1 MPTIN
6 IKQENVTYIAMWLLL
21 FSTPMLILII
31 HASSNSNLD
40 IDWWTI
46 MHIEEILAMYFVA
59 FLVHNFLLAPML
71 LYKQQTW
78 RYVCS
83 ILILVVAFIA
93 LQSWIRPIMHEQQ
106 RHRPRA
112 EMPMMQRYYKADNFR
127 DDRPRPQFDDRPRPQ
142 FKEPRPFIGP
152 AELTN
157 TLALIFLMGMNL
169 GVKLYYK
176 ADKDRNRMQQLEKE
190 NLKQRLN
197 YLRYQ
202 ISPHFFMNTLNNIHA
217 LVDIDPEKAKKSI
230 VELSKLM
237 RHILYDGD
245 TNISPLSDEVQ
256 FLQNYIALMKMR
268 FTGMV
273 KVNTDFPAMTS
284 QKGIAPLILA
294 IFAENAFKH
303 GVSYKSPS
311 NIDMTLRCHN
321 NEFILFTCKN
331 SKRKDGAK
339 EKDLDGGIGLRNV
352 KNRLELIYGDRYHID
367 IKDTEDNYKVRLLL
381 PLENTNTNNK
391 QRVRLCLEP

>member
-127 DDRPRPQFDDRPRPQ
+127 DDRPRPQFDDRPSPQ

-237 RHILYDGD
+237 RHILSDGD

-391 QRVRLCLEP
+391 QRVRL

>member
-339 EKDLDGGIGLRNV
+339 EKDLDCGIGLRNV

-391 QRVRLCLEP
+391 QRVRL

>member
-46 MHIEEILAMYFVA
+46 IHIEEILGIYFVA

-71 LYKQQTW
+71 LYKQQTG

-93 LQSWIRPIMHEQQ
+93 LQSWIRPIMHEQK

-112 EMPMMQRYYKADNFR
+112 EMPMTQRYYKADNFR
-127 DDRPRPQFDDRPRPQ
+127 NDRPRPQ
-142 FKEPRPFIGP
+142 FKEPRPLIGP

-237 RHILYDGD
+237 RHIL
-245 TNISPLSDEVQ
+245 T
-256 FLQNYIALMKMR
+256 
-268 FTGMV
+268 
-273 KVNTDFPAMTS
+273 
-284 QKGIAPLILA
+284 
-294 IFAENAFKH
+294 
-303 GVSYKSPS
+303 
-311 NIDMTLRCHN
+311 
-321 NEFILFTCKN
+321 
-331 SKRKDGAK
+331 
-339 EKDLDGGIGLRNV
+339 
-352 KNRLELIYGDRYHID
+352 
-367 IKDTEDNYKVRLLL
+367 
-381 PLENTNTNNK
+381 
-391 QRVRLCLEP
+391 

>member
-127 DDRPRPQFDDRPRPQ
+127 NDRPRPQFDDRPRPQ

-391 QRVRLCLEP
+391 QRVRL

>member
-176 ADKDRNRMQQLEKE
+176 ADKDRNRLQQLEKE

-391 QRVRLCLEP
+391 QRVRL

>member
-352 KNRLELIYGDRYHID
+352 KNRLELIYGNRYHID

-381 PLENTNTNNK
+381 PLENTNTNHK
-391 QRVRLCLEP
+391 QRVRL

>member
-1 MPTIN
+1 MPTIK

-31 HASSNSNLD
+31 HASSRSNLD
-40 IDWWTI
+40 IDWRTI
-46 MHIEEILAMYFVA
+46 IHIEEILGLYFIA
-59 FLVHNFLLAPML
+59 FLVHNILLAPML
-71 LYKQQTW
+71 LYKRQTG
-78 RYVCS
+78 RYLCS
-83 ILILVVAFIA
+83 VLILVVTFIA
-93 LQSWIRPIMHEQQ
+93 LQNWIKPIMRNQK
-106 RHRPRA
+106 RHRPRT
-112 EMPMMQRYYKADNFR
+112 EIPMTQRYYKADNFR
-127 DDRPRPQFDDRPRPQ
+127 DDRPRPQF
-142 FKEPRPFIGP
+142 KEPRQLIGP
-152 AELTN
+152 VELTN
-157 TLALIFLMGMNL
+157 TLAMVFLMGMNL

-176 ADKDRNRMQQLEKE
+176 AEEDRNRMQHLEKE

-311 NIDMTLRCHN
+311 NIDITLRCHN

-331 SKRKDGAK
+331 SKRKEGAT
-339 EKDLDGGIGLRNV
+339 ENNLAGGIGLSNV

-367 IKDTEDNYKVRLLL
+367 IKDTEDSYKVRLLQ
-381 PLENTNTNNK
+381 PLEDTNINNK
-391 QRVRLCLEP
+391 QRVRS

>member
-112 EMPMMQRYYKADNFR
+112 EMPMMQRYYKTDNFR

-391 QRVRLCLEP
+391 QRVRL

>member
-284 QKGIAPLILA
+284 KKGIAPLILA

-391 QRVRLCLEP
+391 QRVRL

>member
-46 MHIEEILAMYFVA
+46 IHIEEILGIYFVA

-71 LYKQQTW
+71 LYKKQTW

-391 QRVRLCLEP
+391 QRVRL

>member
-190 NLKQRLN
+190 SLKQRLN

-391 QRVRLCLEP
+391 QRVRL

>member
-127 DDRPRPQFDDRPRPQ
+127 DDRPRAQFDDRPRPQ

-391 QRVRLCLEP
+391 QRVRL

>member
-127 DDRPRPQFDDRPRPQ
+127 DDRPRPQFDDRPRSQ

-352 KNRLELIYGDRYHID
+352 KNRLELIYGNRYHID

-381 PLENTNTNNK
+381 PLENTNTNHK
-391 QRVRLCLEP
+391 QRVRL

>member
-6 IKQENVTYIAMWLLL
+6 IKQENVTYITMWLLL

-31 HASSNSNLD
+31 HASSHSNLD

-46 MHIEEILAMYFVA
+46 IHIEEILGLYFIA
-59 FLVHNFLLAPML
+59 FLVHNILLAPML
-71 LYKQQTW
+71 LYKRQTG
-78 RYVCS
+78 RYLCS
-83 ILILVVAFIA
+83 VLILVVAFIA
-93 LQSWIRPIMHEQQ
+93 LQSWIRPIMHDQK
-106 RHRPRA
+106 RHRPRI
-112 EMPMMQRYYKADNFR
+112 EIPMPSRVNKADNFR
-127 DDRPRPQFDDRPRPQ
+127 DDRPRPQF
-142 FKEPRPFIGP
+142 KEPRPLIGP

-311 NIDMTLRCHN
+311 NIDITLRCHN

-331 SKRKDGAK
+331 SKRKDGAR
-339 EKDLDGGIGLRNV
+339 EKDLAGGIGLSNV

-367 IKDTEDNYKVRLLL
+367 IKDNEDSYKVRLLL
-381 PLENTNTNNK
+381 PLENTNINNK
-391 QRVRLCLEP
+391 HRVKS

>member
-6 IKQENVTYIAMWLLL
+6 IKQEHVTYIAMWLLL

-127 DDRPRPQFDDRPRPQ
+127 DDRPRPQFDDRPSPQ

-381 PLENTNTNNK
+381 PLENTNTNHK
-391 QRVRLCLEP
+391 QRVRL

>member
-352 KNRLELIYGDRYHID
+352 KNRLELIYGNRYHID

-391 QRVRLCLEP
+391 QRVRL

>member
-142 FKEPRPFIGP
+142 FKELRPFIGP

-381 PLENTNTNNK
+381 PLENTNTNHK
-391 QRVRLCLEP
+391 QRVRL

>member
-31 HASSNSNLD
+31 HASSHSNLD

-46 MHIEEILAMYFVA
+46 IHIEEILAMYFVA

-71 LYKQQTW
+71 LYKQQTG

-93 LQSWIRPIMHEQQ
+93 LQSWIRPIMHGQK

-112 EMPMMQRYYKADNFR
+112 EMPMTQRYYKADNFR
-127 DDRPRPQFDDRPRPQ
+127 DDRPRPQF
-142 FKEPRPFIGP
+142 KEPRPLIGP

-311 NIDMTLRCHN
+311 NIDITLRCQN

-391 QRVRLCLEP
+391 QRVRL

>member
-1 MPTIN
+1 MRRPTTN
-6 IKQENVTYIAMWLLL
+6 TKQENATYIVMWILL
-21 FSTPMLILII
+21 FCAPLLILLIY
-31 HASSNSNLD
+31 ASSHNNMYVNWHAF
-40 IDWWTI
+40 I
-46 MHIEEILAMYFVA
+46 HIESILGIYFVA
-59 FLVHNFLLAPML
+59 FLVHNSLLAPML
-71 LYKQQTW
+71 LYKQQTG
-78 RYVCS
+78 RYICS
-83 ILILVVAFIA
+83 IMVLVVAFIA
-93 LQSWIRPIMHEQQ
+93 IQGFTKPIMHPNMRYEQRMEFE
-106 RHRPRA
+106 RHKPH
-112 EMPMMQRYYKADNFR
+112 
-127 DDRPRPQFDDRPRPQ
+127 
-142 FKEPRPFIGP
+142 FKEQRPLIGP

-169 GVKLYYK
+169 GVKLLYK
-176 ADKDRNRMQQLEKE
+176 AEEDRNRMQQLEKE

-311 NIDMTLRCHN
+311 NIDITLRCHN
-321 NEFILFTCKN
+321 NKCILFTCKN

-339 EKDLDGGIGLRNV
+339 EKDLAGGIGLSNV
-352 KNRLELIYGDRYHID
+352 RNRLELIYGDRYHID
-367 IKDTEDNYKVRLLL
+367 IKDTEDSYKVRLLL
-381 PLENTNTNNK
+381 PLEDTNINNK
-391 QRVRLCLEP
+391 HRVKS

>member
-127 DDRPRPQFDDRPRPQ
+127 DARPRPQFDDRPRPQ

-391 QRVRLCLEP
+391 QRVRL

>member
-46 MHIEEILAMYFVA
+46 IHIEEILGIYFVA

-230 VELSKLM
+230 VELSKLI

-391 QRVRLCLEP
+391 QRVRL

>member
-331 SKRKDGAK
+331 SKRKDGAT

-352 KNRLELIYGDRYHID
+352 KKRLELIYGDRYHID

-391 QRVRLCLEP
+391 QRVRL

>member
-6 IKQENVTYIAMWLLL
+6 IKQEHVTYIAMWLLL

-273 KVNTDFPAMTS
+273 KVNTDFPATTS

-381 PLENTNTNNK
+381 PLENTNTNHK
-391 QRVRLCLEP
+391 QRVRL

>member
-1 MPTIN
+1 MPTIK

-31 HASSNSNLD
+31 HASSHSNLD

-46 MHIEEILAMYFVA
+46 IHIEETLGIYFVA
-59 FLVHNFLLAPML
+59 FLVHNILLAPML
-71 LYKQQTW
+71 LYKRQTG
-78 RYVCS
+78 RYLCS

-93 LQSWIRPIMHEQQ
+93 LQSWIRPIMHE
-106 RHRPRA
+106 RKRDRPRA
-112 EMPMMQRYYKADNFR
+112 EMPITQRYYKADDFR
-127 DDRPRPQFDDRPRPQ
+127 DDRPRPQ
-142 FKEPRPFIGP
+142 FKEPRPLIGSV
-152 AELTN
+152 ELTN
-157 TLALIFLMGMNL
+157 TLAVIFLMGMNL
-169 GVKLYYK
+169 GVKLLYK
-176 ADKDRNRMQQLEKE
+176 TEEDRNRMQHLEKE

-311 NIDMTLRCHN
+311 NIDITLRCHN

-339 EKDLDGGIGLRNV
+339 EKDLAGGIGLSNV

-367 IKDTEDNYKVRLLL
+367 IKDTEDSYKVRLLL
-381 PLENTNTNNK
+381 PLEDTNINNK
-391 QRVRLCLEP
+391 QRVRS

>member
-331 SKRKDGAK
+331 SKRKDCAK

-352 KNRLELIYGDRYHID
+352 KKRLELIYGDRYHID

-391 QRVRLCLEP
+391 QRVRL

>member
-339 EKDLDGGIGLRNV
+339 EKDLDGGFGLRNV

-381 PLENTNTNNK
+381 PLENTNTNHK
-391 QRVRLCLEP
+391 QRVRL

>member
-142 FKEPRPFIGP
+142 FKEPHPFIGP

-381 PLENTNTNNK
+381 PLENTNTNHK
-391 QRVRLCLEP
+391 QRVRVRL

>member
-6 IKQENVTYIAMWLLL
+6 IKQEHVTYIAMWLLL

-391 QRVRLCLEP
+391 QRVRL

>member
-1 MPTIN
+1 MPTRN

-391 QRVRLCLEP
+391 QRVRL

>member
-6 IKQENVTYIAMWLLL
+6 IKQEHVTYIAMWLLL

-321 NEFILFTCKN
+321 NEFIVFTCKH

-391 QRVRLCLEP
+391 QRVRL

>member
-46 MHIEEILAMYFVA
+46 MHIEDILAMYFVA

-71 LYKQQTW
+71 LYKQKTW

-391 QRVRLCLEP
+391 QRVRL

>member
-142 FKEPRPFIGP
+142 FKEPRPFIGL

-352 KNRLELIYGDRYHID
+352 KNRLELIYSDRYHID

-391 QRVRLCLEP
+391 QRVRL

>member
-321 NEFILFTCKN
+321 NEFILFTCNN

-381 PLENTNTNNK
+381 PLENTNTNHK
-391 QRVRLCLEP
+391 QRVRL

>member
-46 MHIEEILAMYFVA
+46 MHIEDILAMYFVA

-391 QRVRLCLEP
+391 QRVRL

>member
-6 IKQENVTYIAMWLLL
+6 IKQEHVTYIAMWLLL

-197 YLRYQ
+197 YLSYQ
-202 ISPHFFMNTLNNIHA
+202 ISPHFFMNTLNNIHE
-217 LVDIDPEKAKKSI
+217 LVDIDPEKA
-230 VELSKLM
+230 
-237 RHILYDGD
+237 
-245 TNISPLSDEVQ
+245 
-256 FLQNYIALMKMR
+256 
-268 FTGMV
+268 
-273 KVNTDFPAMTS
+273 
-284 QKGIAPLILA
+284 
-294 IFAENAFKH
+294 
-303 GVSYKSPS
+303 
-311 NIDMTLRCHN
+311 
-321 NEFILFTCKN
+321 
-331 SKRKDGAK
+331 
-339 EKDLDGGIGLRNV
+339 
-352 KNRLELIYGDRYHID
+352 
-367 IKDTEDNYKVRLLL
+367 
-381 PLENTNTNNK
+381 
-391 QRVRLCLEP
+391 

>member
-230 VELSKLM
+230 VELSNLM

-391 QRVRLCLEP
+391 QRVRL

>member
-112 EMPMMQRYYKADNFR
+112 EMPMMQRYDKADNFR

-391 QRVRLCLEP
+391 QRVRL

>member
-106 RHRPRA
+106 RHRPRV

-381 PLENTNTNNK
+381 PLENTNTNHK
-391 QRVRLCLEP
+391 QRVRL